1 MWSIASITF
10 NFFSQGI
17 KPQDLLPN
25 TEIYKQFIPGRPFFC
40 RGEYD
45 HGVKDEYSINGLELV
60 TLTDNDRNI
69 DVTIFLNLESGK
81 NWISN
86 IVNGKSKSHRK
97 EMENNSSGKLE
108 FDRSGANI
116 FVSLIF
122 VTIIFIEI

>member
-1 MWSIASITF
+1 M
-10 NFFSQGI
+10 
-17 KPQDLLPN
+17 KPRDLLPN

-45 HGVKDEYSINGLELV
+45 YGVKDEYNINGLELV

-86 IVNGKSKSHRK
+86 IVNGKSKSHILDTKSHRK
-97 EMENNSSGKLE
+97 EMENNSSGKFE
-108 FDRSGANI
+108 FEGPGANV

-122 VTIIFIEI
+122 VTIICIEI

>member
-1 MWSIASITF
+1 M
-10 NFFSQGI
+10 
-17 KPQDLLPN
+17 KPRDLLPN
-25 TEIYKQFIPGRPFFC
+25 TKQFIPGRPFFC
-40 RGEYD
+40 RGVNYYGNSD
-45 HGVKDEYSINGLELV
+45 YNINGLELV
-60 TLTDNDRNI
+60 TLTGNDRNI

-122 VTIIFIEI
+122 VTVICIEI